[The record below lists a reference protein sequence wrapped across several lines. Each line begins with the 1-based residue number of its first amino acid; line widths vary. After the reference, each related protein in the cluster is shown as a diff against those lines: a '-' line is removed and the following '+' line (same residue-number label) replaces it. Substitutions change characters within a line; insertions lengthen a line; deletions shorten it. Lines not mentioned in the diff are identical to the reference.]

1 MSVEN
6 LKILP
11 QEAKKYNLR
20 LSLNILKDIGIILLQ
35 IGGVFFLRNRKYP
48 LLPLNIQNYQINH

>member
-1 MSVEN
+1 MMWYLCRRQSVSKKNMEYERTSCLSAEN

-20 LSLNILKDIGIILLQ
+20 LSLNI
-35 IGGVFFLRNRKYP
+35 F
-48 LLPLNIQNYQINH
+48 

>member
-1 MSVEN
+1 MEYNRAPYASAEN

-20 LSLNILKDIGIILLQ
+20 LSLNI
-35 IGGVFFLRNRKYP
+35 F
-48 LLPLNIQNYQINH
+48 